1 MKTKLRIVG
10 WLVLLALSM
19 FNLQLS
25 TAHAQGT
32 AFTYQGRLNNGANPT
47 TGIYDLRF
55 TIYDAVTNGS
65 VVAGPLTNAATG
77 VTNGLFTATL
87 DFGSVFNGTAFVPS
101 VSINTSDYSAT
112 GSITCALDTS
122 AFSDPDVVQGIGSED
137 WYLRVSPE
145 RNALGTDSL
154 VVFYFFLFLIQ
165 VGIHFAD
172 HGIILRF

>member
-55 TIYDAVTNGS
+55 TTPSAAAV
-65 VVAGPLTNAATG
+65 PAA
-77 VTNGLFTATL
+77 
-87 DFGSVFNGTAFVPS
+87 
-101 VSINTSDYSAT
+101 
-112 GSITCALDTS
+112 
-122 AFSDPDVVQGIGSED
+122 
-137 WYLRVSPE
+137 
-145 RNALGTDSL
+145 
-154 VVFYFFLFLIQ
+154 FLPTPP
-165 VGIHFAD
+165 
-172 HGIILRF
+172 RP